1 MIPVH
6 GEQKHLMKHAGLAE
20 QMGIAPENILI
31 AQNGLVIEL
40 TRDKMTCS
48 QTVPAGRVL
57 VDGLSVGDV
66 GSIVLRDRKHLADDG
81 VIIVNLAIDRVT
93 REIVAGP
100 EVVSRGFVYVRESE
114 ELMREITEVVEE
126 IIDRC
131 YYNNIRDYNTLKTR
145 IKDGVSKHL
154 LVKSKRTPM
163 VLPIILEV

>member
-1 MIPVH
+1 
-6 GEQKHLMKHAGLAE
+6 
-20 QMGIAPENILI
+20 
-31 AQNGLVIEL
+31 
-40 TRDKMTCS
+40 
-48 QTVPAGRVL
+48 VL

-81 VIIVNLAIDRVT
+81 VIIVNLAVDRIT

-100 EVVSRGFVYVRESE
+100 EVVSRGFVYVKESE
-114 ELMREITEVVEE
+114 ELMREIEGVV
-126 IIDRC
+126 IDAIDRC
-131 YYNNIRDYNTLKTR
+131 YYNNVRDYNTLKTK